1 MSARGHARTHALKL
15 PAGGAVLFLPRRLA
29 CCLIE
34 LGLSR
39 EVGVEL
45 RGGGIRPAPS
55 YVALVHVLGGGVT
68 HTRVW
73 ARSPRRRGRS
83 RVLSEGGG
91 GEQGVVDVQGA
102 RGASTRS
109 PAL

>member
-15 PAGGAVLFLPRRLA
+15 PAGGAVLLPPRRLA
-29 CCLIE
+29 CCPIE
-34 LGLSR
+34 VGLAR

-68 HTRVW
+68 HTRGP
-73 ARSPRRRGRS
+73 ARAPGRGRV
-83 RVLSEGGG
+83 R
-91 GEQGVVDVQGA
+91 
-102 RGASTRS
+102 RS
-109 PAL
+109 

>member
-15 PAGGAVLFLPRRLA
+15 PAGGAVLFPPRRLA